1 MTTPPYKNPALSV
14 AERIDDL
21 LSRMTLEEKAGQ
33 MHLWYNLGPENH
45 DHLRNGDIGSGLL
58 ASGATAGNT
67 RQERTLA
74 ARMNELQHIA
84 VAESRLGIPLLFG
97 RDVIHGYRT
106 VAPIP
111 LGMAATWS
119 SELVEAVNTIAARE
133 ARADGIHWGF
143 SPMLDIARDPRWGR
157 VAEGFGEDP
166 YLVGKLAAAA
176 VKGFQGN
183 EQDAI
188 PQQFAGDRIVACAK
202 HFVGYGAVEGGR
214 DYNATEITLQTLHNV
229 YLPPFK
235 AAIQSGCGTVMSA
248 FHDIGGIPLS
258 AHHYLLSEVL
268 KEKWGFGGFIVSDW
282 GAVMELT
289 NHGVAADGAHAA
301 QLACHGGVDM
311 DMCGWVY
318 HQNLPELVRAD
329 KVSEARLDDA
339 VRRILQIKFALGL
352 FENPYTDPKAA
363 DAVHLQPE
371 SLATMRR
378 VAAESLVLLK
388 NDGILPLRAKKV
400 AICLGGPLADRRREL
415 LGCWSP
421 DGEDDEVTTLKE
433 AIAARLGEE
442 AWLHHYE
449 SWDDTVKLAKA
460 SDVMILALGE
470 SEGRSGEDNCTTTID
485 LPVGQE
491 ALVEAA
497 RRMGVPLVAV
507 VFGGRPLNLSR
518 VVEWADA
525 VLFAWHPGT
534 TGGLGVADVL
544 FGDVNPCGRLPITF
558 PRSTGQIPL
567 YYNHRPTGRTFPE
580 NSRRYSRYVDSLDS
594 PLFHFGFGLSYTTFE
609 YSNLQVS
616 PAPQASEII
625 VTVDVTNTGSRAGTT
640 VAQCYIRD
648 LVSSVARPVRELKG
662 FSRVTLEAGATR
674 TITFRLTPQELSFR
688 DDNGNEVLEHGHFR
702 VWVGADSLAELGAE
716 FEIGETDDGIAQ
728 HCEEDP

>member
-1 MTTPPYKNPALSV
+1 MTTPPYKKPALSV

-33 MHLWYNLGPENH
+33 MHQWYNLGPENH

-166 YLVGKLAAAA
+166 YLVGKLAAGA

-183 EQDAI
+183 EQGAI
-188 PQQFAGDRIVACAK
+188 PQLFAGDRIVACAK
-202 HFVGYGAVEGGR
+202 HFVGYGAAEGGR
-214 DYNATEITLQTLHNV
+214 DYNTTEITLQTLHNV
-229 YLPPFK
+229 YLAPFK

-289 NHGVAADGAHAA
+289 KHGVAADGAHAA
-301 QLACHGGVDM
+301 QLACNGGVDM

-318 HQNLPELVRAD
+318 HQNLPELVRAG

-388 NDGILPLRAKKV
+388 NDGILPLRTKKV

-433 AIAARLGEE
+433 AITARLGED

-460 SDVMILALGE
+460 GDVMILALGE

-485 LPVGQE
+485 LPAGQE
-491 ALVEAA
+491 ALVEAVG
-497 RRMGVPLVAV
+497 RMGVPLVAV

-625 VTVDVTNTGSRAGTT
+625 VTVDVTNTGGRAGTT

-688 DDNGNEVLEHGHFR
+688 DGNGNQVLERGHFR

-716 FEIGETDDGIAQ
+716 FEIGETDDGIA
-728 HCEEDP
+728 HWSPER